1 MMLAVIAVICAML
14 IPAFAGE
21 AQVHETILSNGLKI
35 LTKEVHASPVVAFQ
49 VWYRVGSRNE
59 ELGKTGLSHLLEHMM
74 FKGTDI
80 YKKGEIDRL
89 MRENGAVN
97 NAGTWK
103 DFTYYHETLS
113 SDKLELAMQIES
125 DRMVNSLIDP
135 KEFKAEMTVVRS
147 ELEGHENEPDSLV
160 SYEMYA
166 MAYKAHP
173 YQWPTIGWRHDV
185 ESVTRNDLYKYYK
198 TYYAPNNAIVV
209 ITGDFDTAKTLE
221 MMRKYFGKIAR
232 QPDPPKVI
240 AIEPP
245 QLGERRAIVRKAG
258 VAPRV
263 MIGYHIPALGDKDN
277 YALDVL
283 ELVLSSGTS
292 SRLYKALVDKQ
303 LTTDAYASASYG
315 KDPSLFT
322 AGGTARSGV
331 KIEDVETALLA
342 EIERTKTEPIS
353 NEELQK
359 ALNQLEAQFI
369 YTNDSV
375 TDQAEQLGYFE
386 TLYKWQF
393 IDEYLKNAR
402 KVTPADVQNTAKK
415 YLNAKNSTTVSF
427 IPEVPAAPAKTSYR
441 IDERQRQKFGDIAA
455 YKPDSE
461 SAFKKGF
468 AELSY
473 TGRKAPASPVSTSAK
488 MPARSSAT
496 GSVGASKP
504 TRVVLDNGMVVIVQ
518 ENRSNSTIAINGKFN
533 AGNIED
539 PDGKI
544 GLAQITAGLLEKGT
558 TNRTADQISNETDF
572 VGINLSVG
580 ADTEYASFTG
590 YSLTKHFDKMLDIL
604 SDMLRNPTF
613 PQDEI
618 DKIKSIKLSGI
629 KEQMDS
635 PESLAFRMFNHTV
648 FPAGHPYYQLTIDD
662 ELANTSAIQRDDI
675 TSFYKQHYGPEG
687 MTFVIVGDVDT
698 KQAIEKIKQYFGS
711 WPKSGTGMDRKIA
724 DTPLPDSITKKVI
737 SMPDKSQVDIVFGY
751 PGQLKRN
758 DPDFY
763 AANVMNFILGGGG
776 ALGSRLGDEIRD
788 KMGLAYNIYSY
799 FDATRGA
806 GPWIAYI
813 GTNPA
818 NADKAIKT
826 LVSQVELMKAKGAK
840 ASEMKEAVNY
850 IAGSFPVRLE
860 TNSAV
865 ANTLKLA
872 EYYNLGMDYI
882 RNYQKIYRSV
892 TLDQVNA
899 AAKKYL
905 HPDKYTLVIAGPYKE
920 ASPAQPV
927 K

>member
-1 MMLAVIAVICAML
+1 MLAVIAVILAML
-14 IPAFAGE
+14 IPAYAGE
-21 AQVHETILSNGLKI
+21 AKVRETILSNGLKI

-59 ELGKTGLSHLLEHMM
+59 ELGNTGLSHLLEHML
-74 FKGTDI
+74 FKGTKLL
-80 YKKGEIDRL
+80 KKGEIDRL

-125 DRMVNSLIDP
+125 DRMVNSLIDA
-135 KEFKAEMTVVRS
+135 KELKAEMSVVRS
-147 ELEGHENEPDSLV
+147 ELEGHENEPGSLV

-166 MAYKAHP
+166 SAYKAHP

-185 ESVTRNDLYKYYK
+185 EGVNRDVLYKYYK

-221 MMRKYFGKIAR
+221 LMRKYFGKIAR
-232 QPDPPKVI
+232 QADPPKMT
-240 AIEPP
+240 AQEPP
-245 QLGERRAIVRKAG
+245 QLGERRSIVRKAG

-263 MIGYHIPALGDKDN
+263 MIGYHIPALGNKDN

-303 LTTDAYASASYG
+303 LTTNAYASASYG

-331 KIEDVETALLA
+331 KIEDVEAALLA
-342 EIERTKTEPIS
+342 EIERAKTEQIS
-353 NEELQK
+353 NDELQK

-393 IDEYLKNAR
+393 IDEYLENAK
-402 KVTPADVQNTAKK
+402 KVTPADVQKAAQK
-415 YLNAKNSTTVSF
+415 YLTTKNSTTVTF
-427 IPEVPAAPAKTSYR
+427 IPEVPAAPAKMSYR
-441 IDERQRQKFGDIAA
+441 IDEQQRWKFGDIAA

-461 SAFKKGF
+461 TATGKGF

-473 TGRKAPASPVSTSAK
+473 AGKTTAASTLAASPKTPAKPAVS
-488 MPARSSAT
+488 
-496 GSVGASKP
+496 GSVGTSKP
-504 TRVVLDNGMVVIVQ
+504 TRVVLDNGMVVIIQ
-518 ENRSNSTIAINGKFN
+518 ENRSNSTIAINGKLN
-533 AGNIED
+533 AGNIMD
-539 PDGKI
+539 PEGKI

-572 VGINLSVG
+572 VGISLGVG

-604 SDMLRNPTF
+604 SDMLRNPSF

-618 DKIKSIKLSGI
+618 DKIKSIRLSGI
-629 KEQMDS
+629 KQQMDS
-635 PESLAFRMFNHTV
+635 PEALAFRMFSNTV
-648 FPAGHPYYQLTIDD
+648 FPAGHPYHQLNIDD

-675 TSFYKQHYGPEG
+675 TGFYKEHYGSEG
-687 MTFVIVGDVDT
+687 TTFVIVGDVDT

-711 WPKSGTGMDRKIA
+711 WPKSGTGVDRKIA
-724 DTPLPDSITKKVI
+724 NTPLPGSVSKKVI
-737 SMPDKSQVDIVFGY
+737 SMEDKSQVDIVLGY
-751 PGQLKRN
+751 PGQLKRS

-788 KMGLAYNIYSY
+788 KMGLAYNVYSY

-806 GPWIAYI
+806 GPWISYI
-813 GTNPA
+813 GANPA

-826 LVSQVELMKAKGAK
+826 LVSQIELMRTKGAK

-860 TNSAV
+860 TNSSV
-865 ANTLKLA
+865 ANMLKLA
-872 EYYNLGMDYI
+872 EYYGLGMDYI

-920 ASPAQPV
+920 SAPLQPA